1 MILKYA
7 SRPISRVMSLSDH
20 LSRPSVARRLQR
32 PTWKHDGPP
41 YGFLLG
47 LASNGVYMCPL
58 CYHSGGS
65 LLHCLSTL
73 TPQRRRFISVALVWE
88 LPPPDVIRHPALWS
102 PDFPRLDPF
111 VCPAAITWPGCAS
124 DILAQV
130 RKLVKFVFLHCHVGG
145 WLRRSHFNA
154 VSAREG
160 DLRVPKPERNAI

>member
-1 MILKYA
+1 
-7 SRPISRVMSLSDH
+7 
-20 LSRPSVARRLQR
+20 
-32 PTWKHDGPP
+32 
-41 YGFLLG
+41 
-47 LASNGVYMCPL
+47 MCPL

-88 LPPPDVIRHPALWS
+88 LPPPDVIRHPALLS

-130 RKLVKFVFLHCHVGG
+130 RKLVKFDFFYIAMWADGC
-145 WLRRSHFNA
+145 A
-154 VSAREG
+154 
-160 DLRVPKPERNAI
+160 ERISMR